1 MTMLTH
7 THGPSKR
14 APYSSER
21 QDATEAAAAEAHL
34 GIIKRFCMHALTI
47 LLAGAALA
55 GIIALRAFAVL
66 HNLNLNAH

>member
-1 MTMLTH
+1 MTMLTQ
-7 THGPSKR
+7 TRGPSKP

-21 QDATEAAAAEAHL
+21 QNAARAEAAEAHPGML
-34 GIIKRFCMHALTI
+34 KRFCMLALTI

>member
-1 MTMLTH
+1 MTMLTQ
-7 THGPSKR
+7 TRGPSKP
-14 APYSSER
+14 APCSSER
-21 QDATEAAAAEAHL
+21 QNAAGAGAAEAHL
-34 GIIKRFCMHALTI
+34 GMIKRFCMLAFTI

>member
-1 MTMLTH
+1 MTMLMH
-7 THGPSKR
+7 TRGPSKQ
-14 APYSSER
+14 APYLSEG
-21 QDATEAAAAEAHL
+21 QNAAGANAAEAHL
-34 GIIKRFCMHALTI
+34 GMIKRFCIYALTI